1 MADTNEMQ
9 IQFKS
14 SSVNEAFARVAVAA
28 FFSQLD
34 PTVDELYD
42 VKMAISEAVT
52 NSIVH
57 GYNGDEGCT
66 ITIKCSYEARQITA
80 EIIDEGR
87 GIEDIEEAMQPLH
100 TTAADDERAGLGF
113 TVMQSMMD
121 QVNVSSKVGQGTTV
135 KLTKTFY

>member
-1 MADTNEMQ
+1 MALNNEMQ

-14 SSVNEAFARVAVAA
+14 SSINEAFARVAVAA

-42 VKMAISEAVT
+42 MKMAVSEAVT

-57 GYNGDEGCT
+57 AYAGDDTCL
-66 ITIKCSYEARQITA
+66 ITIQCAYHERTA
-80 EIIDEGR
+80 HVRIIDEGS

-100 TTAADDERAGLGF
+100 TTAVDDERAGLGF
-113 TVMQSMMD
+113 TVMQSMVD
-121 QVNVSSKVGQGTTV
+121 EVHVSSEVGKGTTV
-135 KLTKTFY
+135 ELSKNFM